1 MDHEFSTSE
10 IRRSQYIAMRRLAS
24 DFREALRRGEVSP
37 LVFKK
42 NFSGLG
48 RDGATK
54 VPDK

>member
-24 DFREALRRGEVSP
+24 DFREALKRGEVSP